1 MIYARENMLEFASKN
16 LLDIFNKLGQRE
28 QGALLGNIVE
38 IAVVK
43 NRKAQATD
51 KDGYDMI
58 EDGLEKEIK
67 SCWRLNNNLVRWANI
82 TSKQNKCDAFIFID
96 GVNNKEYEVPHDV
109 VFFQMSISKDGQ
121 IRTTPHNLDIL
132 EPYEIVREKSNE

>member
-1 MIYARENMLEFASKN
+1 MWTHENMLKFGKKN
-16 LLDIFNKLGQRE
+16 FEEIFNSLGKRE
-28 QGALLGNIVE
+28 QGSLLGIITE
-38 IAVVK
+38 IAVVQD
-43 NRKAQATD
+43 RKAQSTD
-51 KDGYDMI
+51 KEGYDMI

-82 TSKQNKCDAFIFID
+82 TSKFNKCDAFIFID

>member
-1 MIYARENMLEFASKN
+1 MLEFASNN
-16 LLDIFNKLGQRE
+16 LLDIFNKLGKRE

-43 NRKAQATD
+43 NRKAQSTD
-51 KDGYDMI
+51 KEGYDMI

-67 SCWRLNNNLVRWANI
+67 SCWTLVTKSKYARWANI
-82 TSKQNKCDAFIFID
+82 TSKFNKCDAFIFID

-109 VFFQMSISKDGQ
+109 VFFEMSVRPANGGEIY
-121 IRTTPHNLDIL
+121 TTEHNLAIL
-132 EPYEIVREKSNE
+132 EQYEILNKEGK

>member
-1 MIYARENMLEFASKN
+1 MYTREKMLEFASNN

-28 QGALLGNIVE
+28 QGSLLGNIAE

-43 NRKAQATD
+43 NRKAQPTD
-51 KDGYDMI
+51 KEGYDMI

-67 SCWRLNNNLVRWANI
+67 SCWRLNNNLVRWGNI
-82 TSKQNKCDAFIFID
+82 TSKFNKCDAFIFID

-121 IRTTPHNLDIL
+121 IRTTEHNLAIL
-132 EPYEIVREKSNE
+132 EQYEILNKEGK

>member
-67 SCWRLNNNLVRWANI
+67 SCWRLNGKHVRWANI
-82 TSKQNKCDAFIFID
+82 TSKFNKCDAFIFID

-109 VFFQMSISKDGQ
+109 VFFEMSITKDGQ
-121 IRTTPHNLDIL
+121 LRTTEHNLDIL
-132 EPYEIVREKSNE
+132 EQYEIITGEK